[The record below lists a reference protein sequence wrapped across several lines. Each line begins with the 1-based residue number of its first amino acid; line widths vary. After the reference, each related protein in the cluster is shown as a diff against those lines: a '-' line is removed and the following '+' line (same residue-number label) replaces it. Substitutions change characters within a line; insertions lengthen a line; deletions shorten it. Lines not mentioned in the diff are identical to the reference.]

1 MNFKLEPGL
10 FIDEYGFNRLRL
22 NQDCDLFYCSSYLG
36 EAKSKQ
42 LFQQL
47 EQQVNWSQNQ
57 IKLFGKTHDEPRLVS
72 WYGPQAYSYSNL
84 TLEAQ
89 KIPEILQHHLKRL
102 NAMLS
107 LNLNSVLCNFY
118 RNGSDSMGWHA
129 DNEPEMKGDI
139 VSLSLGGTRP
149 FQIRHRDTK
158 QTFTID
164 LTPGSILI
172 MPEKMQSIY
181 IHQLPKRK
189 HVLPRINLTFRNIT
203 IRI

>member
-1 MNFKLEPGL
+1 MNFKLESSL
-10 FIDEYGFNRLRL
+10 FIDECVFNRLRL

-36 EAKSKQ
+36 EARSKQ

-47 EQQVNWSQNQ
+47 EQQVNWSQNK
-57 IKLFGKTHDEPRLVS
+57 IKLFGKTYDEPRLVS

-89 KIPEILQHHLKRL
+89 KMPEILQHHLKRL
-102 NAMLS
+102 NTMLS

-118 RNGSDSMGWHA
+118 RSGLDSMGWHA
-129 DNEPEMKGDI
+129 DDEPEMKGDI
-139 VSLSLGGTRP
+139 VSLSLGATRP

-158 QTFTID
+158 QTFEID
-164 LTPGSILI
+164 LTPGSILV

-189 HVLPRINLTFRNIT
+189 HVLPRMNLTFRNIALYP
-203 IRI
+203 